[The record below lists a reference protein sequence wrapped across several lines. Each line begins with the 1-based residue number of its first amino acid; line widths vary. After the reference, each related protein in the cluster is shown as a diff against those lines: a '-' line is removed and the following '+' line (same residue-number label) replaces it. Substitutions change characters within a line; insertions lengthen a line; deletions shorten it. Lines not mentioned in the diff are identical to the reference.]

1 MRQHWSLKNVARLLK
16 KKPYQ
21 VAYALSVGQ
30 VPEPELRIANKRVF
44 QRKDVQ
50 RLAKHFGVPLRDEEG
65 DTTAIEATRSAGGVR
80 VTGNLS

>member
-1 MRQHWSLKNVARLLK
+1 MRQHWSLKDVARLLK

-44 QRKDVQ
+44 QREDVQ
-50 RLAKHFGVPLRDEEG
+50 RLALHFGVTLRDEG
-65 DTTAIEATRSAGGVR
+65 SDTSAVEVTR
-80 VTGNLS
+80 

>member
-1 MRQHWSLKNVARLLK
+1 MNKHWSLNDVARLLG

-44 QRKDVQ
+44 QAKDLR
-50 RLAKHFGVPLRDEEG
+50 RLAGHFGVKLHAEKGDATVVELRREQAAWE
-65 DTTAIEATRSAGGVR
+65 
-80 VTGNLS
+80 

>member
-1 MRQHWSLKNVARLLK
+1 MNQHLSLKDVARLLK

-50 RLAKHFGVPLRDEEG
+50 RLALHFRVTLRDEES
-65 DTTAIEATRSAGGVR
+65 DTSAVEASG
-80 VTGNLS
+80 

>member
-1 MRQHWSLKNVARLLK
+1 MRQHWSLKDVARLLK

-21 VAYALSVGQ
+21 IAYALSVGQ

-50 RLAKHFGVPLRDEEG
+50 RLAKHFGVTLIDDVG
-65 DTTAIEATRSAGGVR
+65 NTSAVEASG
-80 VTGNLS
+80 

>member
-1 MRQHWSLKNVARLLK
+1 MRQHWSLKDVARLLK

-44 QRKDVQ
+44 QREDVQ
-50 RLAKHFGVPLRDEEG
+50 RLAKHF
-65 DTTAIEATRSAGGVR
+65 R
-80 VTGNLS
+80 VTLIDDVGNTSAVEASG

>member
-1 MRQHWSLKNVARLLK
+1 MNKHISLKDVARLLK

-44 QRKDVQ
+44 QREDVQ
-50 RLAKHFGVPLRDEEG
+50 RLAKHF
-65 DTTAIEATRSAGGVR
+65 R
-80 VTGNLS
+80 VTLIDDVGNTSAVEASG